1 MTPAMTQ
8 LTGLFVPL
16 ITPFTADGD
25 VAAGALESLA
35 HRVLDDGAAGL
46 VALGTTAE
54 TATLTDAE
62 RALVL
67 DICDR
72 VCQERGASLIAG
84 AGTNDTARSAAALAG
99 LARYRQVRAALT
111 VVPYYSRPGE
121 AGVLEHFRALA
132 HSSPVPL
139 LVYNIP
145 YRTGQVVSWQTM
157 QQLAAVPGIA
167 GVKHSTGPIDQDTIA
182 MMAGRPPGFSV
193 LGGDGL
199 YLSPLL
205 AIGADGGILASA
217 HVRTSE
223 FARLI
228 QLWHAGAADAAR
240 QLGHRLTEVERALF
254 AEPNPV
260 VIKAVLHRLG
270 QIPSPAVR
278 LPLVP
283 ASQAAA
289 DAAACVAAG

>member
-1 MTPAMTQ
+1 M
-8 LTGLFVPL
+8 
-16 ITPFTADGD
+16 
-25 VAAGALESLA
+25 
-35 HRVLDDGAAGL
+35 
-46 VALGTTAE
+46 
-54 TATLTDAE
+54 
-62 RALVL
+62 
-67 DICDR
+67 
-72 VCQERGASLIAG
+72 
-84 AGTNDTARSAAALAG
+84 
-99 LARYRQVRAALT
+99 
-111 VVPYYSRPGE
+111 VPYYSRPGE
-121 AGVLEHFRALA
+121 AGVLEHFRVLA

-139 LVYNIP
+139 LVYNVP
-145 YRTGQVVSWQTM
+145 YRTGQAVSWQTM

-167 GVKHSTGPIDQDTIA
+167 GVKHATGMIDQDTIA

-193 LGGDGL
+193 LGGDDL

-228 QLWHAGAADAAR
+228 RLWHDGAAAEAR
-240 QLGHRLTEVERALF
+240 QLGHGLTAVAQALF
-254 AEPNPV
+254 AEPNPI

-289 DAAACVAAG
+289 DAAACVATG

>member
-35 HRVLDDGAAGL
+35 HRLLDDGATGL

-62 RALVL
+62 RAQVL

-72 VCQERGASLIAG
+72 VCQERGAPLVAG
-84 AGTNDTARSAAALAG
+84 AGTNDTARSAATLAG

-121 AGVLEHFRALA
+121 TGVLEHFRALA
-132 HSSPVPL
+132 RRSPVPL
-139 LVYNIP
+139 LVYNVP
-145 YRTGQVVSWQTM
+145 HRTGQTVSWPAM

-167 GVKHSTGPIDQDTIA
+167 GVKHAAGSIDQDTVA

-193 LGGDGL
+193 LGGDDL
-199 YLSPLL
+199 FISPLL
-205 AIGADGGILASA
+205 AMGADGGILASA

-223 FARLI
+223 FAELIRLW
-228 QLWHAGAADAAR
+228 QDGAAVGAR
-240 QLGHRLTEVERALF
+240 RLGHRLTAVAQALF

-260 VIKAVLHRLG
+260 VIKAVLHRRG
-270 QIPSPAVR
+270 QIPSPVVR

-289 DAAACVAAG
+289 DAARMAAG